1 MDMNKKEIRT
11 LIKRIFIVLIIAGS
25 VWLVVTRSANIYS
38 EDSDNKILRRFHNC
52 FNSDLT
58 ESIMSA
64 SKEDNFNIKCQVN
77 RHIQRTQSEIIPL
90 YAFFLP
96 FICLI
101 DDGLYSCMGNNEAS
115 NKEIQK

>member
-1 MDMNKKEIRT
+1 MNEKEVRT
-11 LIKRIFIVLIIAGS
+11 LIKRIFIVFIIAGS
-25 VWLVVTRSANIYS
+25 LWLVLKSSTNIYS
-38 EDSDNKILRRFHNC
+38 KDSDNKILRRFHNC

-58 ESIMSA
+58 EYIMSA
-64 SKEDNFNIKCQVN
+64 SKEDNSNIKCQVN

-90 YAFFLP
+90 YGFFLP

-101 DDGLYSCMGNNEAS
+101 DDGLYSCVGNNEAS